1 MKKKGFTIIELVVV
15 IAIIA
20 VLAGI
25 VLVNIIS
32 YQVKAKNAAIEEQV
46 GSLPIA
52 AASDVADNGGLT
64 DAEGNSLCYQS
75 DVINIINK
83 IDDITNISPTCN
95 TDSSN
100 NWCFCSSIFK
110 LFSSGNYSYCVDSTG
125 FRGEIN
131 DICTKYCVNGDP
143 SLITCGE

>member
-1 MKKKGFTIIELVVV
+1 MKNGFTIIELIVV

-32 YQVKAKNAAIEEQV
+32 YETKAKNSAIEEQV
-46 GSLPIA
+46 GSLPVA
-52 AASDVADNGGLT
+52 AASDISETGGLT
-64 DAEGNSLCYQS
+64 DAEGNDLCHQS

-95 TDSSN
+95 TDSSS
-100 NWCFCSSIFK
+100 NWCFCSSIFQV
-110 LFSSGNYSYCVDSTG
+110 FGMGNFSYCVDSNG
-125 FRGEIN
+125 FRGEKADACGN
-131 DICTKYCVNGDP
+131 YCSWGDP